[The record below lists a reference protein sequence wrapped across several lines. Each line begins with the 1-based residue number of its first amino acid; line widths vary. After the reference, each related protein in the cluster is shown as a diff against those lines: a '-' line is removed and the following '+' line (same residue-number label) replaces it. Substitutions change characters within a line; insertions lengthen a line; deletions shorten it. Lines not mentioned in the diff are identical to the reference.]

1 MGATGKNNTL
11 GWTGYDIV
19 IVFAVAV
26 AVIVVICSQ
35 RRHKGGKAYIL
46 SIEY

>member
-1 MGATGKNNTL
+1 VGATGKNNTL

-26 AVIVVICSQ
+26 AVIVIVILGCDGSVD
-35 RRHKGGKAYIL
+35 RLYGMI
-46 SIEY
+46 